1 MTLNKIKRFVYDAV
15 IIGIITGCLAEI
27 SFRLCY
33 PYLPEKISILVEE
46 AKHIT
51 YCNTRLHPIK
61 GLDIRG
67 IILPP
72 YEQKNLAFVGDSFAF
87 GHYVQEDSGFVSII
101 QRTTQQS
108 IVNLGITF
116 THTAQYNRMSVVSLN
131 YTPKHLYYCLFTGND
146 FGWKDMDTTQQLLPK
161 DKDVYLPKDPFV
173 KPTDVGLAVKL
184 DVYSKK
190 IMNYS
195 LLLQF
200 LKLISTKYH
209 TVKDVPIFYTKDKA
223 NNRFSLIG
231 KNHFGKM
238 FQWEDERVQRKF
250 EVITNRLVKVNTFA
264 KENGMQLHVII
275 LPFKEI
281 IYSDFVPE
289 KTAVAIPEY
298 YDYIKKLETVLIAK
312 QIDYYDATPD
322 LYEKAKQG
330 EKLFFTFDG
339 HFNERGNAVMADLLI
354 KRFNL
359 AAH

>member
-1 MTLNKIKRFVYDAV
+1 MIITNIKKFVYDA
-15 IIGIITGCLAEI
+15 IIIAIITYCLAEI
-27 SFRLCY
+27 ALRLSY
-33 PYLPEKISILVEE
+33 PYLPEKIGLIVDE

-61 GLDIRG
+61 DLNIRG

-101 QRTTQQS
+101 QHSTQQS
-108 IVNLGITF
+108 VVNLGVTS

-131 YTPKHLYYCLFTGND
+131 YKPKHLYYCIFTGND
-146 FGWKDMDTTQQLLPK
+146 FGWKDMDTTQQLLAK
-161 DKDVYLPKDPFV
+161 DKNIYLPKDPFI
-173 KPTDVGLAVKL
+173 KPTDIELNVKLAVYWKQ
-184 DVYSKK
+184 VT
-190 IMNYS
+190 NYS

-209 TVKDVPIFYTKDKA
+209 TVKNVPIFYTKDHA
-223 NNRFSLIG
+223 NNKFSLIG
-231 KNHFGKM
+231 KNHFNKI
-238 FQWEDERVQRKF
+238 FRWEDERVQRKF
-250 EVITNRLVKVNTFA
+250 GVIINRLVKVNTFA

-289 KTAVAIPEY
+289 KAALSIPEY
-298 YDYIKKLETVLIAK
+298 HDYIKRLETALIAK